1 MPTPQIQSEI
11 AVGSEQS
18 VMFVIRALSLLGA
31 VIMTVTIVLGFLS
44 GGFMDEGS
52 AIWALSWGKV
62 TLIDLYVGLVFFG
75 LWVSVRE
82 RRLSVVVI
90 WWLGLVVFGNLAAAL
105 YMVFASFTASS
116 ARELLTGERVLPN
129 SAIVP
134 EGEVG
139 R

>member
-1 MPTPQIQSEI
+1 
-11 AVGSEQS
+11 
-18 VMFVIRALSLLGA
+18 MFVIRTLSLLGA

-75 LWVSVRE
+75 IWVSVRE
-82 RRLSVVVI
+82 RRLSAVVL
-90 WWLGLVVFGNLAAAL
+90 WWAGLVVLGNLAAAL
-105 YMVFASFTASS
+105 YLVYASFSASS
-116 ARELLTGERVLPN
+116 VRELLTGERVHSN
-129 SAIVP
+129 SAVVP

>member
-1 MPTPQIQSEI
+1 MSTPRIQSETG
-11 AVGSEQS
+11 AAPNKG

-75 LWVSVRE
+75 IWVSVRE
-82 RRLSVVVI
+82 RRLSAVVL
-90 WWLGLVVFGNLAAAL
+90 WWAGLVVLGNLAAAL
-105 YMVFASFTASS
+105 YLVYASFSASS
-116 ARELLTGERVLPN
+116 VRELLTGERVHSN
-129 SAIVP
+129 SAVVP

>member
-1 MPTPQIQSEI
+1 
-11 AVGSEQS
+11 
-18 VMFVIRALSLLGA
+18 MFVIRTLSLIGA

-62 TLIDLYVGLVFFG
+62 TLIDLYVGLVVFG

-90 WWLGLVVFGNLAAAL
+90 WWLSLVVFGNLAAAL
-105 YMVFASFTASS
+105 YVVFASFTASS
-116 ARELLTGERVLPN
+116 VRELLTGERVHPS

-139 R
+139 L

>member
-1 MPTPQIQSEI
+1 
-11 AVGSEQS
+11 
-18 VMFVIRALSLLGA
+18 MFVIRTLSLVGA

-75 LWVSVRE
+75 LWVSARE

-90 WWLGLVVFGNLAAAL
+90 WWLSLVVFGNLAAAL
-105 YMVFASFTASS
+105 YIVFASFTASS
-116 ARELLTGERVLPN
+116 VRELLTGERVHPN

-134 EGEVG
+134 EAEVG
-139 R
+139 P